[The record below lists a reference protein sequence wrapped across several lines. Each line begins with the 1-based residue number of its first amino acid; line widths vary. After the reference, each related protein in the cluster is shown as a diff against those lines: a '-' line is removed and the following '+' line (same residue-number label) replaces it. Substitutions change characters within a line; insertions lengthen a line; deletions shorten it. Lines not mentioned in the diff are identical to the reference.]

1 MDENR
6 IDQDEL
12 ESSENVDENIENNE
26 IDEAAAVDP
35 GESEEEQEETS
46 AEMIVQETISISL
59 DDVPMD
65 ASLNDLGLMGL
76 GVLIIIFFLA
86 TMAVLGKE

>member
-12 ESSENVDENIENNE
+12 ESSENVDENNENNDIDQAADEEQEE
-26 IDEAAAVDP
+26 I
-35 GESEEEQEETS
+35 EEEQEEIS
-46 AEMIVQETISISL
+46 SEMIVQETISISL
-59 DDVPMD
+59 DDVSMD

>member
-6 IDQDEL
+6 IDQDDL
-12 ESSENVDENIENNE
+12 ESSENVDENFENNE
-26 IDEAAAVDP
+26 IDEAVDEDQE
-35 GESEEEQEETS
+35 ESEQEQEETS
-46 AEMIVQETISISL
+46 SEMIVQETISVSL

>member
-12 ESSENVDENIENNE
+12 ENTESIDENSENIEYESSAPEE
-26 IDEAAAVDP
+26 ID
-35 GESEEEQEETS
+35 ESEEELEETS
-46 AEMIVQETISISL
+46 TEMIARETITISM
-59 DDVPMD
+59 DDIPMD
-65 ASLNDLGLMGL
+65 ASLNEMGLMGL

>member
-12 ESSENVDENIENNE
+12 ESSENIDENSESNE
-26 IDEAAAVDP
+26 IDEAALEDQE
-35 GESEEEQEETS
+35 ESEEEQEETS
-46 AEMIVQETISISL
+46 EEMIVQETITISL

>member
-12 ESSENVDENIENNE
+12 ESTESNWESSENSYES
-26 IDEAAAVDP
+26 AAEEDQE
-35 GESEEEQEETS
+35 ESEEEQEETS
-46 AEMIVQETISISL
+46 TEMIVQETISISL